1 MFDGIYL
8 HRSRKTNVSGFNWLA
23 YFLCRAISAYWYPKI
38 CRTNTI
44 AGMSVFT
51 NQAIRSRVLHMEGRF
66 LRTDPSAELLLALE
80 TALQEQTTF
89 TAVLDGIRY
98 RMCRLSQYRIQEDG
112 HSGTVACQLDCLV
125 SQLEA
130 VEEKVE

>member
-1 MFDGIYL
+1 MAYTCTVQEKRTFPVSIGSHIFYVEQYQLTGI
-8 HRSRKTNVSGFNWLA
+8 RKFAEQT
-23 YFLCRAISAYWYPKI
+23 
-38 CRTNTI
+38 TI

-66 LRTDPSAELLLALE
+66 LRTDQLLLTLE
-80 TALQEQTTF
+80 TTLQEQTSF
-89 TAVLDGIRY
+89 TAVLDGVRY

>member
-1 MFDGIYL
+1 MAYTCTVQEKRTFPVSIGSHIFYVEQYQLTGI
-8 HRSRKTNVSGFNWLA
+8 RKFAEQT
-23 YFLCRAISAYWYPKI
+23 
-38 CRTNTI
+38 TI

-66 LRTDPSAELLLALE
+66 LWTDPPAELLLALE

-89 TAVLDGIRY
+89 TAVLDGVRY

>member
-1 MFDGIYL
+1 MAYTCTVQEKRTFPVSIGSHVFYVEQYQLTGI
-8 HRSRKTNVSGFNWLA
+8 RKFAEQT
-23 YFLCRAISAYWYPKI
+23 
-38 CRTNTI
+38 TI

-66 LRTDPSAELLLALE
+66 LRTDPPSELLLALE

-89 TAVLDGIRY
+89 TAVLDGVRY

-130 VEEKVE
+130 IAEKVK